1 MDHQDLKVVNIGNG
15 KKSQPVKK
23 IVPKNHVDTHK
34 IKIENEQENFSIQ
47 TIPRKLSQQITQ
59 CRVNNKLTQ
68 KEMATKLCVQPAIY
82 NGLENGKAKYDPSTK
97 QLIQKIQKTFGV
109 KFEK

>member
-23 IVPKNHVDTHK
+23 IVPKNHVDMHK

-47 TIPRKLSQQITQ
+47 TIPRKLSNQITQ
-59 CRVNNKLTQ
+59 CRVNNKITQ
-68 KEMATKLCVQPAIY
+68 KE
-82 NGLENGKAKYDPSTK
+82 KAKRK
-97 QLIQKIQKTFGV
+97 QDGKGKGKRRKRSKEKIKPPRLLSLGGFGADRGLSRL
-109 KFEK
+109 